1 MTPHRDLYLTTISPA
16 VGSGR
21 DMRAYACL
29 RALAM
34 LGPVDFA
41 YVPHD
46 TEEPDEAFAS
56 IENVE
61 YHKIKPSR
69 GFRRAAVYASKRLQA
84 VPADMCRGTSPE
96 LIETGEAMAN
106 APGRGRVI
114 VGDGNAATAMMPLA
128 RRRPVVYNAHNFES
142 DYVRN
147 PAGGHVLSRVLTRYY
162 ERRLIGVAHESWM
175 VSRADVQSA
184 QALVPGARVR
194 YVPNVVDVHAIQAAP
209 ARHGRANDA
218 QARLLMVGDF
228 TYPPNVTG
236 RALLVDSILPR
247 VWDAMPAVRLTLA
260 GRGMDDWRSP
270 DERIEAAGFVDDLG
284 ALYAQADC
292 VVVPITEGAG
302 SPLKFIEALAY
313 AVPVVATPK
322 AARGLEVRD
331 AEHFRQG
338 EDAVSL
344 AAAVVEVL
352 RDGGAAMAAQ
362 GRLLA
367 EREYSIESLAERIAA

>member
-1 MTPHRDLYLTTISPA
+1 MTTRRDLYLTTISPA
-16 VGSGR
+16 LAAGR

-46 TEEPDEAFAS
+46 TEEPDAAFAS
-56 IENVE
+56 IENVR
-61 YHKIKPSR
+61 YHKIEPSR

-84 VPADMCRGTSPE
+84 VPAGMCRGTSPE
-96 LIETGEAMAN
+96 LIAEGEALARS
-106 APGRGRVI
+106 PGRGRVI
-114 VGDGNAATAMMPLA
+114 VGDSNAATALMPLA
-128 RRRPVVYNAHNFES
+128 RTQPVIYNAHNFES
-142 DYVRN
+142 DYVRS
-147 PAGGHVLSRVLTRYY
+147 PAGPHALSRALTRRY

-194 YVPNVVDVHAIQAAP
+194 YVPNVVDVRAIQATP
-209 ARHGRANDA
+209 ARNGRAA
-218 QARLLMVGDF
+218 QESGHLLMVGDF
-228 TYPPNVTG
+228 TYPPNVDG
-236 RALLVDSILPR
+236 RELLARSVLPL
-247 VWDAMPAVRLTLA
+247 VWEKMPAVRLTLA
-260 GRGMDDWRSP
+260 GRGMDDWRPP
-270 DERIEAAGFVDDLG
+270 DERIEAAGFVADLA
-284 ALYAQADC
+284 ALYRQADC
-292 VVVPITEGAG
+292 VVVPIKDGAG

-322 AARGLEVRD
+322 AARGLEARAGV
-331 AEHFRQG
+331 HFRQG
-338 EDAVSL
+338 EDAASL
-344 AAAVVEVL
+344 ATAIVEVL
-352 RDGGAAMAAQ
+352 CDGAAAIAAE